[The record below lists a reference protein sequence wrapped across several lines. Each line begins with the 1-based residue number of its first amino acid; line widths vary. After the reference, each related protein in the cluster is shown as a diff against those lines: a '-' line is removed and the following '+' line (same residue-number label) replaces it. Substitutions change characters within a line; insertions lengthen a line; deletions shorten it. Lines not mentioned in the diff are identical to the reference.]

1 MIVGLDWGGL
11 AIGAAAFL
19 LAGIARGYA
28 GFGLSAII
36 VAALTV
42 ILPPAEVAPI
52 AILLE
57 VTASVIQTPGVWRQI
72 DWKTLI
78 LLSIGA
84 AVGNPIGVAL
94 LVWLSADT
102 ARILIASMIMVAAI
116 LLLAGIRARRASGPA
131 GSVGAGWVSGVANG
145 LSALGGLPI
154 ALLLVARADQ
164 PAVIRA
170 TMIGYFFLLDTYG
183 GLLFAQQGLMTGLV
197 FERYAAGLPL
207 TIIGLLVGGRMFAS
221 TDPGSFRKIV
231 LGLLIAL
238 SAVGLARGL
247 IGA

>member
-42 ILPPAEVAPI
+42 FLPPAEVAPI

-78 LLSIGA
+78 LLLIGA

-94 LVWLSADT
+94 LVWLSADN
-102 ARILIASMIMVAAI
+102 ARIIIASMIMVAAI
-116 LLLAGIRARRASGPA
+116 LLLAGIKARRASGPA
-131 GSVGAGWVSGVANG
+131 GSVGAGLVSGLANG

-238 SAVGLARGL
+238 SAVGLSRGL

>member
-1 MIVGLDWGGL
+1 MIVGLEWGGL

-42 ILPPAEVAPI
+42 VLPPAEVAPI

-57 VTASVIQTPGVWRQI
+57 VTASVLQAPGIWRRT
-72 DWKTLI
+72 DWRTLA
-78 LLSIGA
+78 LLLVGA
-84 AVGNPIGVAL
+84 AVGNPIGVAG

-102 ARILIASMIMVAAI
+102 ARIVIALIIMVAAI
-116 LLLAGIRARRASGPA
+116 LLLTGIKARRASGP
-131 GSVGAGWVSGVANG
+131 VGAIGAGFASGVANG

-154 ALLLVARADQ
+154 ALLLVARSDQ

-183 GLLFAQQGLMTGLV
+183 GLLFAHQGLMTSLV
-197 FERYAAGLPL
+197 FERTALGLPL
-207 TIIGLLVGGRMFAS
+207 VLVGLLVGGRMFAT
-221 TDPGSFRKIV
+221 TDPRSFRKIV

-238 SAVGLARGL
+238 AAVGLIRGAL
-247 IGA
+247 GS